1 MDMPRFH
8 LAIPVLDLNSTRQ
21 FYGELLQCNEGR
33 SAERWIDWN
42 FFGHQLSTHV
52 VDSNS
57 DAATNS
63 VDGDSVPTR
72 HFGCIVTLAYW
83 HELVERLR
91 QAEISFRIEPRVR
104 FQGLP
109 GEQYTFFVDDPA
121 GNSLE
126 FKAFE
131 NDDQIFSCD

>member
-1 MDMPRFH
+1 MPRFH
-8 LAIPVLDLNSTRQ
+8 LAIPVLDLKSTRE
-21 FYGELLQCNEGR
+21 FYGDLLQCNEGR

-52 VDSNS
+52 VDTNS

-72 HFGCIVTLAYW
+72 HFGCIVTPAYW
-83 HELVERLR
+83 HVLVDRLR

-109 GEQYTFFVDDPA
+109 GQQYTFFVDDPA

-131 NDDQIFSCD
+131 SDDQIFSCD